1 MSAVFRLFSKSC
13 LRLRIF
19 LCYAREDRNLAREIA
34 QTLTNDGHD
43 VFIDANSLKVAT
55 DFNEEI
61 RRAIGRADRFVF
73 LASRHSL
80 AADAYPQTELG
91 FAQKRWPSPKGTVWP
106 VLIDPSLDPAE
117 LPLYLRSVQVHTPK
131 GNIVADLAAEID
143 ASRTVRT
150 SCLSKVAATIV
161 LLSVAIFALMR
172 DGHTNFTLLPPQQ
185 LVLMPQKKPTDAAWM
200 ASPATLTVIPVSYS
214 NDGRRDVRVIGETV
228 SMELGGKAVS
238 FKAFNVVEI
247 RQHCPD
253 WLCYKAG
260 VSPSTLS
267 AEGTLARETM
277 FVPAPGQTL
286 AWKELI
292 VALCTSAADT
302 LTVTLAAETR
312 SGGFLGTR
320 SETRE
325 TACRIDLM
333 AVREHLQ
340 NIGCDKS
347 DVQLPTRLV
356 RNCLN

>member
-1 MSAVFRLFSKSC
+1 MSAVFRLFPTSC
-13 LRLRIF
+13 SRLRIF

-34 QTLTNDGHD
+34 QALTNDGHD
-43 VFIDANSLKVAT
+43 VFIDANSLRVAT

-91 FAQKRWPSPKGTVWP
+91 FAQKRWPSPKGAVWP
-106 VLIDPSLDPAE
+106 VLVDPTLDPAE

-131 GNIVADLAAEID
+131 GSIVADLAAEID

-150 SCLSKVAATIV
+150 SCLASVAAVIV
-161 LLSVAIFALMR
+161 LLGAAIFALVR
-172 DGHTNFTLLPPQQ
+172 QGQANFTLLPPQQ

-200 ASPATLTVIPVSYS
+200 TSPATLTVIPVSYS
-214 NDGRRDVRVIGETV
+214 NDGKRDVRVIGETV
-228 SMELGGKAVS
+228 SLELAGKAVS
-238 FKAFNVVEI
+238 FKAFNIVDI
-247 RQHCPD
+247 RPNCSD

-260 VSPSTLS
+260 ISPSTLS

-286 AWKELI
+286 AWKGLI
-292 VALCTSAADT
+292 AALCTSAADT

-312 SGGFLGTR
+312 SGGLLGTR
-320 SETRE
+320 TEMRE
-325 TACRIDLM
+325 TTCRIGLM
-333 AVREHLQ
+333 AVRERLQ
-340 NIGCDKS
+340 NTGCDKPDS
-347 DVQLPTRLV
+347 QLPTRLAL
-356 RNCLN
+356 NCLN